1 MVWLLNPILLKRTS
15 DSLLTLIVKSPFSSD
30 IVQFVFSDFE
40 LISSMITYEI
50 GSPEIS
56 FIVPEKVCPRRLVR
70 SIARVI
76 YMIFVSYFPPKLL
89 FFIFT
94 NKVSWLIPKTV

>member
-1 MVWLLNPILLKRTS
+1 MVWLLNPILLKKTS

-70 SIARVI
+70 SIASNIYDFCIILSSEVI
-76 YMIFVSYFPPKLL
+76 IFYFYK
-89 FFIFT
+89 
-94 NKVSWLIPKTV
+94 